1 MPKKIDKE
9 KEQAFIEYFC
19 EGDSAGNATQSVIKA
34 GWSKDKSPRQMG
46 AYLKNKYKQE
56 IRDKNEERIS
66 GTSGM
71 AISVLQ
77 DLLLNSEQDTV
88 KLNTAKLLLE
98 LGNFSSQTINLN
110 VDNTKQKSD
119 EELIQELN
127 TLMQTIPNFAPK
139 MKGYAEMKE
148 ESDQIDSNEQ
158 IDTEKRVVN

>member
-19 EGDSAGNATQSVIKA
+19 EGDSAGNATASCIKA

-46 AYLKNKYKQE
+46 AYLKNKYRQE

-88 KLNTAKLLLE
+88 KLNTARLLLE

-110 VDNTKQKSD
+110 VDNSKQKTD
-119 EELIQELN
+119 IELIEELN
-127 TLMQTIPNFAPK
+127 VLMQTIPNFAPK
-139 MKGYAEMKE
+139 VKAFTEMTE
-148 ESDQIDSNEQ
+148 ETEAVDSEDLK
-158 IDTEKRVVN
+158 DTEKRVIN

>member
-19 EGDSAGNATQSVIKA
+19 EGDTAGNATASCIKA

-46 AYLKNKYKQE
+46 AYLKKKYTKE
-56 IRDKNEERIS
+56 IREKNEERITS
-66 GTSGM
+66 TSGM

-110 VDNTKQKSD
+110 VDNTNQKSD
-119 EELIQELN
+119 DELIAELN

-148 ESDQIDSNEQ
+148 ESEVIDSNEQ